1 MSLECDIPNVT
12 YHMAIGGGEEV
23 TYSIAKQSLI
33 FSNNCLVIQFTN
45 SSSNIIQYSFIS
57 RGQAYTAAN

>member
-12 YHMAIGGGEEV
+12 YHTAIGGEEV

-45 SSSNIIQYSFIS
+45 GSSNIIQYSFIS